1 MKSKE
6 ELEKEQQEAKE
17 QLEQLLK
24 AGRPKNF
31 REGAATG
38 VSNILAGAL
47 GGAGVAV
54 LGPTAGFAM
63 GLQKGGLVG
72 GALGAAGGAVVGA
85 VGAVALIVGGAVSGV
100 TQILRGVAAVPQA
113 VMAPRQGKWW
123 NANQHEWIYT
133 DLSKMAGSIPD
144 NDDDLLKG
152 IEDELDASSR
162 PTGGGGGGGDDV
174 KDTYYYDVLEVDTK
188 ADPSAIKR
196 RYYVLAR
203 KYHPDK
209 VSDPAKKVEAEKKF
223 KDIAEAYQVL
233 GDPELR
239 EKYNRDGKDALSGDK
254 TSGADDNKA
263 DPTLILAFLFGSD
276 QFNDYIGRLATST
289 SAMLGD
295 STKLSLQDARTLQAR
310 RVARL
315 AIKLVSKIEPWVQED
330 YDVCRAL
337 WKTEMETLSQA
348 SYGYELLKLLG
359 MVSLQNRDW
368 YIRTRTF
375 PRGFL
380 VC

>member
-6 ELEKEQQEAKE
+6 ELEKEQQQAKE
-17 QLEQLLK
+17 QLEQLLQ

-31 REGAATG
+31 RQGAATG

-54 LGPTAGFAM
+54 LGPTAGLAM
-63 GLQKGGLVG
+63 GLQKGGIIG
-72 GALGAAGGAVVGA
+72 GAVGVVGGAVVGA

-123 NANQHEWIYT
+123 NANQHEWVYT
-133 DLSKMAGSIPD
+133 DLNKMAGTIPD

-152 IEDELDASSR
+152 IEDELDAASR
-162 PTGGGGGGGDDV
+162 PTEGGDDNV

-188 ADPSAIKR
+188 AEPSAIKR

-203 KYHPDK
+203 QYHPDK
-209 VSDPAKKVEAEKKF
+209 VSDPAERVEAEKKF
-223 KDIAEAYQVL
+223 KEIAEAYQVL

-254 TSGADDNKA
+254 TSGADDQKA

-295 STKLSLQDARTLQAR
+295 STRLSLQDARTLQAR

-315 AIKLVSKIEPWVQED
+315 AIKLVSKIELWVQED
-330 YDVCRAL
+330 YEMCKTL
-337 WKTEMETLSQA
+337 WKTEMEALSQA

-359 MVSLQNRDW
+359 MVSLQKSR
-368 YIRTRTF
+368 
-375 PRGFL
+375 L
-380 VC
+380 VYSDSLVSSWILGIFV